1 MNTFLS
7 DMIILKTLILL
18 IVFPGIVLF
27 YVPYEIV
34 TSSSIA
40 TFRLGILCYTAVI
53 TWLLG
58 VSISLWCVWDFVSR
72 GRGTPAP
79 IDPPKELV
87 VGGLYKI
94 VRNPMYIGILLI
106 LLGHIFWFQSI
117 WLVLYAVCVFIAF
130 HLFVVFY
137 EEPTLRK
144 KFGDSY
150 KRFSQRVPRWIPRVF
165 R

>member
-1 MNTFLS
+1 MNTFIS

-53 TWLLG
+53 TWL
-58 VSISLWCVWDFVSR
+58 
-72 GRGTPAP
+72 
-79 IDPPKELV
+79 
-87 VGGLYKI
+87 
-94 VRNPMYIGILLI
+94 
-106 LLGHIFWFQSI
+106 
-117 WLVLYAVCVFIAF
+117 
-130 HLFVVFY
+130 FVVFY

-150 KRFSQRVPRWIPRVF
+150 KRFSQRVPRWIPRVL